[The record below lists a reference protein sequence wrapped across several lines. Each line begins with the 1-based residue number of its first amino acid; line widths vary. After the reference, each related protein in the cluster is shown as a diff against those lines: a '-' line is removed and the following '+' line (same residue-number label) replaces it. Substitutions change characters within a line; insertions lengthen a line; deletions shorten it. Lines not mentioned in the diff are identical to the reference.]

1 MIKQEELSVILKRLT
16 AVYPNYPVTKDLI
29 EDWIIAFED
38 MNYSSMVNGLVR
50 CLREHDTGYFPSP
63 AEFRKFCFTD
73 RSKSA
78 WTDKKEDM
86 IEEPKKKRIP
96 MPEEFKAML
105 AKYLKKTSVKT

>member
-1 MIKQEELSVILKRLT
+1 LKRLT

-50 CLREHDTGYFPSP
+50 CLREHDTGFFPSP

-86 IEEPKKKRIP
+86 IEEPKRKRIP